1 MFLNK
6 ELSYQTDFYLRV
18 LTRKNY
24 TKCFP
29 NRRQRLEATDSISSE
44 DGMKGDLT
52 SSKPQV
58 KRSDEGAQLLLPAET
73 KVADGIAGSG
83 AVSNSGKKNIFHFT
97 TINFKAF

>member
-1 MFLNK
+1 
-6 ELSYQTDFYLRV
+6 
-18 LTRKNY
+18 
-24 TKCFP
+24 
-29 NRRQRLEATDSISSE
+29 LEATDSISSE

-97 TINFKAF
+97 TINFKAFRYDEFSTTVSLIATICRRQLYT